1 MRSLVLCTVALALA
15 FAGCVGV
22 RSGPGE
28 AIEPF
33 ESVAATEWR
42 IVAVGEVVPAEPMEP
57 LELRFELSESRVS
70 GSTGV
75 NRFFGTFERSGETL
89 RFRPLAM
96 TRRAGPPEAM
106 ALEASLVGAF
116 EAVRGWRA
124 TATELRLLDGGGD
137 VLVRCE
143 PAMR

>member
-1 MRSLVLCTVALALA
+1 MRSLVLCVVALALA
-15 FAGCVGV
+15 VAGCIDV
-22 RSGPGE
+22 RSGPG
-28 AIEPF
+28 APIQPF
-33 ESVAATEWR
+33 ESVAATDWR
-42 IVAVGEVVPAEPMEP
+42 IVAVGERVPTAPLEP
-57 LELRFELSESRVS
+57 LELRFELAESRVN

-75 NRFFGTFERSGETL
+75 NRFFGTFERSGESL

-106 ALEASLVGAF
+106 ELETALVGAF

-124 TATELRLLDGGGD
+124 TPTELALLDASGG

-143 PAMR
+143 RATP